1 MTALNRLLSK
11 ADYDQKIMLKK
22 TLLLITL
29 SLTLAPQV
37 LLTTAATATP
47 SNTNLISQRTQ
58 PRFTPRR
65 RSLLRFKVPGI
76 RGSRNLEAGAARGQC
91 TPQAIGAVLPAKPT
105 GMSATEIPIELTLSD
120 RPTFFVNVP
129 ETSAQQAAFLL
140 RNESGDEILLE
151 KTLPLKASNGIMS
164 YALPDDFPGLE
175 VGKKYR
181 WRFSLLCDATGGDRS
196 GDPVASGW
204 IERVKPDAAIAAQ
217 LQTSTPKQQVLI
229 YAENGYWH
237 DTLKALADL
246 RTEKPSDFTLVR
258 DWVDLFKSAGLSAIA
273 NRPLISLQAD

>member
-1 MTALNRLLSK
+1 
-11 ADYDQKIMLKK
+11 MLKK

-37 LLTTAATATP
+37 LLTTLAATAT
-47 SNTNLISQRTQ
+47 STTNKTNLISQIPRS
-58 PRFTPRR
+58 RFTPRR

-91 TPQAIGAVLPAKPT
+91 TPEAIGAVLPTKPPQ
-105 GMSATEIPIELTLSD
+105 MSAREIPVELTLSD

-129 ETSAQQAAFLL
+129 ETSAQQAAFML

-151 KTLPLKASNGIMS
+151 KTLTVKASNGIMS
-164 YALPDDFPGLE
+164 YTLPADFSGLE
-175 VGKKYR
+175 VGKKYQ
-181 WRFSLLCDATGGDRS
+181 WRFSLLCDPTGGDRS
-196 GDPVASGW
+196 GDSIASGW
-204 IERVKPDAAIAAQ
+204 IERVEPSNRVAAQ
-217 LQTSTPKQQVLI
+217 LQTSTAKQRVFI

-246 RTEKPSDFTLVR
+246 RTEKPNDFTLIR
-258 DWVDLFKSAGLSAIA
+258 DWIDLFKSVGLSTMA
-273 NRPLISLQAD
+273 NRPIITLTTD

>member
-1 MTALNRLLSK
+1 
-11 ADYDQKIMLKK
+11 MLKK

-29 SLTLAPQV
+29 GLTLSTEV
-37 LLTTAATATP
+37 LLTTAAAIATP
-47 SNTNLISQRTQ
+47 TINNSHLISQNPR

-91 TPQAIGAVLPAKPT
+91 TPQAIGAVLPVKPT
-105 GMSATEIPIELTLSD
+105 GMSATEIPVELTLSD

-140 RNESGDEILLE
+140 RNEAGDEIILE
-151 KTLPLKASNGIMS
+151 KTLPFNANNGIMS
-164 YALPDDFPGLE
+164 YTLPADFSGLE

-181 WRFSLLCDATGGDRS
+181 WRFSLLCDPNGGDRS

-204 IERVKPDAAIAAQ
+204 IERVQPTAALVTQ
-217 LQTSTPKQQVLI
+217 LQTSTPKQRVFI

-237 DTLKALADL
+237 DTLKTLADL
-246 RTEKPSDFTLVR
+246 RAEKPSDFTLIR
-258 DWVDLFKSAGLSAIA
+258 DWVDLMNSAGLSAIA
-273 NRPLISLQAD
+273 NRPIVSLNATTTSNTN